1 MFSRAEI
8 ATLQQRSNLHGV
20 LAVSFTWTVIA
31 LCFVLLAW
39 AQHQPLVVAVPCFL
53 MAWIVLG
60 GRHLAL
66 AILHHEAAHKTLFR
80 NIKLNDCVGQWLCA
94 WPGWNDLHRYRPH
107 HLAHHLRTNQA
118 KDPDLSLVTP
128 FPTSQASLRRKLLR
142 DLVGITGVK
151 ALFGKTLMDAGLLR
165 WTVASD
171 VVPIAR
177 GDRSLATL
185 LKTFLRNAAGT
196 LCFNA
201 LLLALLTLLGE
212 PWIFAMWMFAYI
224 TPFPL
229 FLRIRSMAEHA
240 CTGSGKHA
248 FENTRTVRAGFFA
261 RATVAPIR
269 VNFHIEHHLLP
280 SVPHHNLPALHRML
294 RERYWSEAPPS
305 YTDVLRQVSSPN

>member
-8 ATLQQRSNLHGV
+8 ATLQQRSNLHGIV
-20 LAVSFTWTVIA
+20 AVSFTWTVISV
-31 LCFVLLAW
+31 CFVLL
-39 AQHQPLVVAVPCFL
+39 
-53 MAWIVLG
+53 AWIVLG

-80 NIKLNDCVGQWLCA
+80 NTKLNDCVGQWLCA

-177 GDRSLATL
+177 GDRSFATL
-185 LKTFLRNAAGT
+185 LKTFLQIKDSLMFGEYWKAA
-196 LCFNA
+196 
-201 LLLALLTLLGE
+201 
-212 PWIFAMWMFAYI
+212 
-224 TPFPL
+224 
-229 FLRIRSMAEHA
+229 RR
-240 CTGSGKHA
+240 
-248 FENTRTVRAGFFA
+248 
-261 RATVAPIR
+261 
-269 VNFHIEHHLLP
+269 
-280 SVPHHNLPALHRML
+280 
-294 RERYWSEAPPS
+294 S
-305 YTDVLRQVSSPN
+305 YTLSPVRWSLR